1 MPSKKEVCALIEAT
15 GVIPAIR
22 VASAEDALFAVRAV
36 FAGGIQIAEITTTIP
51 DAARVMAELE
61 REFPQAAIGAGT
73 VLDVETAKRC
83 MDAGASFLTGTGLDR
98 DMVEFAEAHKVVVIP
113 GAMSPTEVMVAS
125 KAGVDFVK
133 MFPCAQ
139 IGGPA
144 YIKALKAPFPTVP
157 LIASGGVNQ
166 QTAGQYIAAGSAA
179 LGIGE
184 DMVPRQAVADRDR
197 EWIRELSRR
206 FLNIV
211 KRARTKV

>member
-1 MPSKKEVCALIEAT
+1 VPSKKEVCALIEAT